1 MAKQNL
7 NVGTAANDGTGDT
20 LRDGAIKLNSVI
32 DEIYSSLG
40 NDTNLQIGINAPLAG
55 QVLRWNGSVF
65 AEGHFDQLSADLNV
79 GAFKIVSEDNGNIV
93 VEPNGT
99 GDIDLKAGSQGS
111 RKVYI
116 DGDDGYLKYVGD
128 YANVAGLPS
137 AADHHGMFAHAHDPG
152 NGYFAHGGNWIRLLD
167 VNDGISA
174 LTDVDTTVN
183 GGPSDGQVLKWNDTN
198 SAWEPA
204 NDLNEGGGG
213 GGTTQNLF
221 ETIDADT
228 GTTTASA
235 ANDTLTIAGG
245 TNISTSITGDT
256 VTINMT
262 GTLGDPDQNVF
273 VTLGADNGT
282 RTATTT
288 TDTINFVG
296 GTGVETNLNANNL
309 TITNTSPNVVQNVI
323 QTINDKVGGSYTAAS
338 DDAELTITGSAAIT
352 TSLSGSTLTI
362 DQTTQYKLPSA
373 SEGQNVIYG
382 VNQWEAVASPTL
394 NIVFTAASSSDYT
407 LNGAGFSGQT
417 DPTIYVYRGF
427 TYRFENNA
435 PSHPLAIRQSNGGSA
450 VSGVTGSQTGIQFWT
465 VPMSLSAGTTYV
477 YQCTIHSNMVGNIV
491 VV

>member
-7 NVGTAANDGTGDT
+7 NVGSAANDGTGDT
-20 LRDGAIKLNSVI
+20 LRDGAIKINSVI
-32 DEIYSSLG
+32 DEIYASLG
-40 NDTNLQIGINAPLAG
+40 NDTNLQIGINAPLDG
-55 QVLRWNGSVF
+55 QVLRWNGSIF
-65 AEGHFDQLSADLNV
+65 AEGHFDRLSADLNV
-79 GAFKIVSEDNGNIV
+79 GEFKIVSEDSGNIV
-93 VEPNGT
+93 IEPNAT
-99 GDIDLKAGSQGS
+99 GDIDFKAGSQGS

-128 YANVAGLPS
+128 YADVASFPA

-183 GGPSDGQVLKWNDTN
+183 GGPSDGQVLKWNATN
-198 SAWEPA
+198 TAWEPA
-204 NDLNEGGGG
+204 NDEDSGTG

-221 ETIDADT
+221 ETINADT

-235 ANDTLTIAGG
+235 ANDTLIIAGG
-245 TNISTSITGDT
+245 TNISTTITGDT
-256 VTINMT
+256 VTIDMT
-262 GTLGDPDQNVF
+262 GALGDPDQNVF
-273 VTLGADNGT
+273 VTFGADNGT

-296 GTGVETNLNANNL
+296 GTGIETNLNANNL
-309 TITNTSPNVVQNVI
+309 TFTNTSPNVVQNVL
-323 QTINDKVGGSYTAAS
+323 QTINDSVGGSYTATS
-338 DDAELTITGSAAIT
+338 STDEFTITGSAAIS
-352 TSLSGSTLTI
+352 TSLAGSTLTI
-362 DQTTQYKLPSA
+362 DQTTAYKLPSA
-373 SEGQNVIYG
+373 SEGQNIIYG
-382 VNQWEAVASPTL
+382 VNQWDAVASPAL
-394 NIVFTAASSSDYT
+394 NIVFTASSNSDYT

-435 PSHPLAIRQSNGGSA
+435 PSHPLEIRVSNGGAA
-450 VSGVTGSQTGIQFWT
+450 VSGVTGNQMGIQYWT
-465 VPMSLSAGTTYV
+465 VPHSLSAGTTYV
-477 YQCTIHSNMVGNIV
+477 YQCTVHSNMVGNIV